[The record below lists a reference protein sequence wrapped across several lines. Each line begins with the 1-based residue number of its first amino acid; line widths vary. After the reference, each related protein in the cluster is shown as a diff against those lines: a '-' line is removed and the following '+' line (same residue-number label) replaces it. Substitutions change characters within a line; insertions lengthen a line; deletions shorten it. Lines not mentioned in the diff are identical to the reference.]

1 MIIKNYYK
9 KEIVMQEYIV
19 IKKGASIRHCINL
32 PEDFMD
38 MELEIKIRPLIK
50 MGKISEKLKKLY
62 NKYHDVSPF
71 KGIENPT
78 KWQRELRD
86 EWE

>member
-1 MIIKNYYK
+1 
-9 KEIVMQEYIV
+9 
-19 IKKGASIRHCINL
+19 
-32 PEDFMD
+32 MD

-62 NKYHDVSPF
+62 NKYPDVSPF

-78 KWQRELRD
+78 KWQRNLRN